1 MCFLVFDEVYEPAE
15 DSFLLA
21 DYLSHE
27 IRSQDVILDL
37 GTGIG
42 IQAIVAATLKD
53 DIQIIATD
61 INPIAVHNAKKNAQI
76 NKVSDRIEFIHG
88 DLFQP
93 LLEKRHFSLIMFN
106 FPYLSL
112 PSPDHEDKDWISFAW
127 SQGVGTDNILER
139 FLSSFRSFLID
150 KGRILLIL
158 STLSEVDL
166 KKWEHLYSIEKLA
179 ERSFFFEKISLVKIM
194 QD

>member
-1 MCFLVFDEVYEPAE
+1 MFDEVYEPAE

-61 INPIAVHNAKKNAQI
+61 INPIAVQNAKKNAQI

-93 LLEKRHFSLIMFN
+93 LLEKGHFSLIMFN
-106 FPYLSL
+106 FPYLPL
-112 PSPDHEDKDWISFAW
+112 PSPDLEEKDWISLAW
-127 SQGVGTDNILER
+127 SQGIGADNILER
-139 FLSSFRSFLID
+139 FFLGLQPFLTD

-166 KKWEHLYSIEKLA
+166 KKWEDIYSIEKLA
-179 ERSFFFEKISLVKIM
+179 ERSFFFEKIILVKIM

>member
-1 MCFLVFDEVYEPAE
+1 VFDEVYEPAE

-42 IQAIVAATLKD
+42 IQAIVAATSKD

-61 INPIAVHNAKKNAQI
+61 INPIAVQNARKNAQI

-93 LLEKRHFSLIMFN
+93 FLEKGHFSLIIFN
-106 FPYLSL
+106 FPYLPL
-112 PSPDHEDKDWISFAW
+112 PLPDLEEKDWISLAW
-127 SQGVGTDNILER
+127 SQGIGADNILER
-139 FLSSFRSFLID
+139 FFLSFRSFLVD

-158 STLSEVDL
+158 STLSEADL
-166 KKWEHLYSIEKLA
+166 KKREDIYSIEKLA
-179 ERSFFFEKISLVKIM
+179 ERSFFFEKISLIKIT